1 MLEVKSMDA
10 ILDARSSWD
19 DGMGTV
25 DYERYDSRAS
35 LDNNCVSDDSLRSRS
50 VNRYENDRDDLFDA
64 GVDED
69 YSVHSCKSGASCCNP
84 RFMEEVTANL
94 LTNNPE
100 FSRLELEDSIEDI
113 SRLIQA
119 IKANMTVREVEIH
132 IEALEG
138 LSRIDQRYLAD
149 AICNL
154 PELRSLLVYKN
165 SLVFVEP
172 LLRHQPF
179 LLEQLRLCKLDISE
193 PSRVK
198 SLVSALRV
206 LPNLTSLDVG
216 FDGTDSDGV
225 LAALVQLRS
234 IYVYLECFRIDYK
247 LQDNDDTDSA
257 DSKSDS
263 LLDHRIV
270 VAIAEAVEQSRT
282 LKLLS
287 LPPFSCT
294 ELCYEKLI
302 NMLQRNTTLER
313 IDYWVRICNLYY
325 PDANEKIDD
334 LLHLN
339 QSGARRLVRQ
349 DNVSARE
356 ILQFVTDRNRN
367 DDLDSLYHLLLSR
380 PSVLP
385 TPQIERRH

>member
-1 MLEVKSMDA
+1 
-10 ILDARSSWD
+10 
-19 DGMGTV
+19 
-25 DYERYDSRAS
+25 
-35 LDNNCVSDDSLRSRS
+35 
-50 VNRYENDRDDLFDA
+50 
-64 GVDED
+64 
-69 YSVHSCKSGASCCNP
+69 
-84 RFMEEVTANL
+84 
-94 LTNNPE
+94 
-100 FSRLELEDSIEDI
+100 
-113 SRLIQA
+113 
-119 IKANMTVREVEIH
+119 
-132 IEALEG
+132 
-138 LSRIDQRYLAD
+138 
-149 AICNL
+149 
-154 PELRSLLVYKN
+154 
-165 SLVFVEP
+165 
-172 LLRHQPF
+172 
-179 LLEQLRLCKLDISE
+179 
-193 PSRVK
+193 
-198 SLVSALRV
+198 
-206 LPNLTSLDVG
+206 
-216 FDGTDSDGV
+216 
-225 LAALVQLRS
+225 
-234 IYVYLECFRIDYK
+234 VYLECFRIDYK